1 MQSNNLRRHRRA
13 KHEIFD
19 KTLSIKVE
27 TKVDIDKGSCN
38 NEDLKIEVLGNAKA
52 YDEKI
57 LLGKTLHKVLKETN
71 TKEESLSNQHK
82 EALDLYHKKRLVI
95 DPHAAIKLYPWQ
107 QHALECIRKPS

>member
-57 LLGKTLHKVLKETN
+57 LLGKTLHKLLIETN
-71 TKEESLSNQHK
+71 TKEESLSKQHK
-82 EALDLYHKKRLVI
+82 EAFDLYRKKTVSYQ
-95 DPHAAIKLYPWQ
+95 PA
-107 QHALECIRKPS
+107 